1 MLAKAERYGWLVAGM
16 SWVAKGM
23 SFDATPHALPLP
35 STNART
41 AQSLQGIDG
50 PPPFAF
56 EVGDSRV
63 LRGLN
68 DAIVLMTEVIA

>member
-1 MLAKAERYGWLVAGM
+1 VLAKAERYGWLVAGM

-23 SFDATPHALPLP
+23 SFDATLPLP